1 MYMIAY
7 KDQNGNDWKGL
18 PWLVMYEKNL
28 ELVKQRAKDMINE
41 GYKDVTV
48 FKDWGYTGIVTWND
62 VYNNK
67 VNLD

>member
-7 KDQNGNDWKGL
+7 KDQNGKDWKGL

-28 ELVKQRAKDMINE
+28 ELVKQRAKKMINE